1 MKTFEEKWTAW
12 LDGQLTGREL
22 SEFEASLPD
31 KAAAEAEKTDA
42 RKLGALL
49 KRELGVSALANED
62 FFSHQVR
69 ERISESSVPSAERE
83 TKASTWWTIPRLLW
97 TGTASLAVF
106 LIFTIFVMREKNP
119 AEESQYLTQILNA
132 RVDPVVSPNATV
144 SIFEVKQD
152 RVTVLWTEGLQSLPA
167 DYAAKQPLMGRSPAF
182 LISFI
187 ALTIGATHALQG
199 AETVWSGLVI
209 AENVAQPQPMP
220 PELTRIEGSLKKFF
234 GYNQFEVI
242 GQSQKTLKTGQED
255 WLATSKFFGLHVDA
269 RGETEAGYVLN
280 LKLYKEK
287 ELLLE
292 TDTKLSKRSPLVI
305 KGPQVG
311 GGQLL
316 LVLVVQ

>member
-1 MKTFEEKWTAW
+1 MV
-12 LDGQLTGREL
+12 RL
-22 SEFEASLPD
+22 S
-31 KAAAEAEKTDA
+31 
-42 RKLGALL
+42 
-49 KRELGVSALANED
+49 
-62 FFSHQVR
+62 
-69 ERISESSVPSAERE
+69 
-83 TKASTWWTIPRLLW
+83 
-97 TGTASLAVF
+97 
-106 LIFTIFVMREKNP
+106 
-119 AEESQYLTQILNA
+119 
-132 RVDPVVSPNATV
+132 
-144 SIFEVKQD
+144 
-152 RVTVLWTEGLQSLPA
+152 
-167 DYAAKQPLMGRSPAF
+167 AF
-182 LISFI
+182 LVCFV
-187 ALTIGATHALQG
+187 ALTMGAMPALQG

-209 AENVAQPQPMP
+209 AENVAQPQPVP
-220 PELTRIEGSLKKFF
+220 TELTRIEGSLKNFF
-234 GYNQFEVI
+234 GYNQFQVI

>member
-1 MKTFEEKWTAW
+1 
-12 LDGQLTGREL
+12 
-22 SEFEASLPD
+22 
-31 KAAAEAEKTDA
+31 
-42 RKLGALL
+42 
-49 KRELGVSALANED
+49 
-62 FFSHQVR
+62 
-69 ERISESSVPSAERE
+69 
-83 TKASTWWTIPRLLW
+83 
-97 TGTASLAVF
+97 
-106 LIFTIFVMREKNP
+106 
-119 AEESQYLTQILNA
+119 
-132 RVDPVVSPNATV
+132 
-144 SIFEVKQD
+144 
-152 RVTVLWTEGLQSLPA
+152 
-167 DYAAKQPLMGRSPAF
+167 MGRSLAF
-182 LISFI
+182 FISLI
-187 ALTIGATHALQG
+187 ALTIGATSLLQG

-209 AENVAQPQPMP
+209 AENVAQPQPIP
-220 PELTRIEGSLKKFF
+220 QELTRIEGSLKKFF
-234 GYNQFEVI
+234 GYNQFQVI

>member
-1 MKTFEEKWTAW
+1 
-12 LDGQLTGREL
+12 
-22 SEFEASLPD
+22 
-31 KAAAEAEKTDA
+31 
-42 RKLGALL
+42 
-49 KRELGVSALANED
+49 
-62 FFSHQVR
+62 
-69 ERISESSVPSAERE
+69 
-83 TKASTWWTIPRLLW
+83 
-97 TGTASLAVF
+97 
-106 LIFTIFVMREKNP
+106 
-119 AEESQYLTQILNA
+119 
-132 RVDPVVSPNATV
+132 
-144 SIFEVKQD
+144 
-152 RVTVLWTEGLQSLPA
+152 
-167 DYAAKQPLMGRSPAF
+167 MGRSRAF

-187 ALTIGATHALQG
+187 GLMIAAMPVLQG

-209 AENVAQPQPMP
+209 AENVAQPEPMP
-220 PELTRIEGSLKKFF
+220 TELTHIEGSLKKFF
-234 GYNQFEVI
+234 GYNQFQVI